1 MLPKAAAISGVILA
15 GGKSSRMGTDKALL
29 KLGQYYVIER
39 IADTLRTMV
48 DEVVIVTDRSKRYAK
63 YGDRTVSDIMPG
75 HGPLG
80 GIHAG
85 LVQAA
90 HPWMLVTACD
100 LPFISVP
107 VARLMIECAADYDAV
122 VPRYR
127 GYAEPLYALYNK
139 NCLEVME
146 QHLVRGQGKIRRL
159 YDEIRVRYLEEEE
172 MSLVEPH
179 LERAFLNL
187 NTPKDMLEAQAW
199 GAGLG

>member
-29 KLGQYYVIER
+29 KLGPYYVIER
-39 IADTLRTMV
+39 IAGALRTMV

-63 YGDRTVSDIMPG
+63 YGDRTISDIMPG

-146 QHLVRGQGKIRRL
+146 QHLVRGQGKIRGL

-179 LERAFLNL
+179 LKRAFINL

>member
-1 MLPKAAAISGVILA
+1 LLPKATAISGVILA

-39 IADTLRTMV
+39 IANVLRTMV
-48 DEVVIVTDRSKRYAK
+48 EEVVIVTDRPKRYAK
-63 YGDRTVSDIMPG
+63 YGDTTTYDIMPG

-100 LPFISVP
+100 LPFISVQ
-107 VARLMIECAADYDAV
+107 VARLMLQCAADYDAV

-127 GYAEPLYALYNK
+127 GYTEPLYALYNK
-139 NCLEVME
+139 SCLEVME
-146 QHLVRGQGKIRRL
+146 QHLLQGQGKITRL
-159 YDEIRVRYLEEEE
+159 FDELRVRYLEEAE
-172 MSLVEPH
+172 MAFVEPH

-187 NTPKDMLEAQAW
+187 NTPKDMLTAQAW
-199 GAGLG
+199 GAELG